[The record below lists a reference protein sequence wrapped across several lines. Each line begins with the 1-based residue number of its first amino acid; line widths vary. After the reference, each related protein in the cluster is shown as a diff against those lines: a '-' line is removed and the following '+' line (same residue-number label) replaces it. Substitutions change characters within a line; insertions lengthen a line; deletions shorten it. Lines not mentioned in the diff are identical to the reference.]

1 MLMTQTSYKTIRKRS
16 QIGLDFMRS
25 LNVPDPKYIVVLKTI
40 PGCVHVLGVFSS
52 EETAMKRVIDYI
64 NKRYNINITDY
75 GTTGLY
81 NALKISDAE
90 IEIVKCII
98 DDEETDLRLS

>member
-1 MLMTQTSYKTIRKRS
+1 MTQTNYKTIRNRN
-16 QIGLDFMRS
+16 QISLDFLRS
-25 LNVPDPKYIVVLKTI
+25 LDVPDSKYIVVLKTCQKFHHI
-40 PGCVHVLGVFSS
+40 LGVFSS
-52 EETAMKRVIDYI
+52 EETAVKRVINYI
-64 NKRYNINITDY
+64 SRRCGINITDY

-81 NALKISDAE
+81 TALKISDAE